1 MGARPSPHGI
11 GRHGRECLGPR
22 PSAPQGG
29 GPCGLGPLVS
39 PGRAQGAGHATP
51 AGEWAESARGLCQ
64 PAGVLRD
71 LPWPE
76 PRGLRRVLPS
86 GRALAALSVPDGRD
100 WVPEDDVA
108 HSGATAVEQVPLGA
122 VAVLPIPGG
131 KAECRP
137 PPMLALLIS
146 ACVHGI
152 IASRRSG
159 RATHGDL
166 GVRQGAVRPNPNA
179 PRQDSRG
186 SGSARPWAEACA
198 PPDPGAMART
208 PRGAGPGPTFMAR
221 KNSIWPPMETGHTS
235 SALESAPRPHVQAIG
250 MPGGGW
256 QRVPCEPVPERR

>member
-1 MGARPSPHGI
+1 LP
-11 GRHGRECLGPR
+11 PR
-22 PSAPQGG
+22 CGGMRRAGGSAPIAARHRSTRAGA
-29 GPCGLGPLVS
+29 
-39 PGRAQGAGHATP
+39 PGSAPICP
-51 AGEWAESARGLCQ
+51 AGRGTLRTRT
-64 PAGVLRD
+64 PGIAGPGPGCR
-71 LPWPE
+71 PCHAG
-76 PRGLRRVLPS
+76 RGMGGVRL
-86 GRALAALSVPDGRD
+86 
-100 WVPEDDVA
+100 
-108 HSGATAVEQVPLGA
+108 
-122 VAVLPIPGG
+122 PGG

-152 IASRRSG
+152 IASRRRG

-235 SALESAPRPHVQAIG
+235 SALESAPPTPCPGPWHAQ
-250 MPGGGW
+250 GGG
-256 QRVPCEPVPERR
+256 RRCLASLCRKGAEREAMHFSHGMSANDARLTASSPAVRSPPTPLVVGG